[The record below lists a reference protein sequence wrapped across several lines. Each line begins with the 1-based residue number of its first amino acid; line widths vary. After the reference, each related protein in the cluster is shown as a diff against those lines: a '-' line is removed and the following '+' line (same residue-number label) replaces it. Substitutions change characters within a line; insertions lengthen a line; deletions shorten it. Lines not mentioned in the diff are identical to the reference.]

1 MAYNAVTKRNIK
13 RGIQESYTL
22 SYHGDN
28 ELCSEL
34 NEKQY
39 YTSRKCERFTAFLVT
54 STSAFELIR
63 YIIKR
68 GMSMFK
74 SSIFLLNLLIKCHS
88 SQVLERA
95 ASLTYRVLLAFFPF
109 LIFLMSLLG
118 FTHLDTS
125 AILAPIFYVL
135 PGDVSVLVADFLQ
148 GLEDTR
154 SRGLLSAGLF
164 FSVYNS
170 ANGFRA
176 IIRSANAAFDI
187 RDERGIVKHVILS
200 LAMMLLFALVIVV
213 MLVLLV
219 LGRHI
224 WDLFIHD
231 DFEFLFVPLS
241 TIGALV
247 VMIFATMLIYKL
259 ALAKKIR
266 LKQVLPGAVVTVLAW
281 AISSGVFS
289 FAITNFTQYPAIYG
303 SIAGVFILILWLNL
317 ISMILLIGN
326 EFNALLVT
334 G

>member
-1 MAYNAVTKRNIK
+1 
-13 RGIQESYTL
+13 
-22 SYHGDN
+22 
-28 ELCSEL
+28 
-34 NEKQY
+34 
-39 YTSRKCERFTAFLVT
+39 
-54 STSAFELIR
+54 
-63 YIIKR
+63 
-68 GMSMFK
+68 
-74 SSIFLLNLLIKCHS
+74 
-88 SQVLERA
+88 
-95 ASLTYRVLLAFFPF
+95 
-109 LIFLMSLLG
+109 MSLLG